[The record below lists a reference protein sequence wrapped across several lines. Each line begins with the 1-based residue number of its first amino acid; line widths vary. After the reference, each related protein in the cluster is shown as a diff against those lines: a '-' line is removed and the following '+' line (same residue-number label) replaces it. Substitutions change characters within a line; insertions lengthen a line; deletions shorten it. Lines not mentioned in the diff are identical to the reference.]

1 MTSEIE
7 PIEQP
12 EKEQTPEQEAAAET
26 ESGHAKAAEL
36 PAEPVAAKG
45 SAVGRF
51 FRHIFSPTTRTG
63 KIVRPILRGLAVTV
77 GFFALGVLLTYLA
90 LYQPIEKRYQETK
103 AGLEQAQADLKVKQ
117 QELDEAALT
126 FIGTQA
132 ERNQAIDMRATLE
145 GQLLVWQG
153 LSKVSDVRLALAKKD
168 TAAAKLALTE
178 LEKHLTTSVPE
189 WEKMGAAQATTFN
202 QVLALVK
209 DDISRNATLA
219 DQDLQRLVSELM
231 LVEQTLGE

>member
-1 MTSEIE
+1 MASEIV
-7 PIEQP
+7 PTEQP
-12 EKEQTPEQEAAAET
+12 EEEKTPVQETVEET
-26 ESGHAKAAEL
+26 GSTHAKAAEL
-36 PAEPVAAKG
+36 PAEPLPVKG

-51 FRHIFSPTTRTG
+51 FRHIFSPNTRTG
-63 KIVRPILRGLAVTV
+63 KVVRPLLRGLAVTV

-90 LYQPIEKRYQETK
+90 LYQPVEKRYRETK
-103 AGLEQAQADLKVKQ
+103 AGLEQAQADLKAKQ

-126 FIGTQA
+126 FVGAQA
-132 ERNQAIDMRATLE
+132 ERNQAVDMRATLE

-168 TAAAKLALTE
+168 TAAAKLALAE
-178 LEKHLTTSVPE
+178 LEKHLATSVPE

-202 QVLALVK
+202 QLLVLVK
-209 DDISRNATLA
+209 DDINRNTTHA
-219 DQDLQRLVSELM
+219 DQDLERLVSELM

>member
-7 PIEQP
+7 PTAQP
-12 EKEQTPEQEAAAET
+12 EEEQTPVQETAEEA
-26 ESGHAKAAEL
+26 ESIHAKAAEL
-36 PAEPVAAKG
+36 PAEPIPAKG

-51 FRHIFSPTTRTG
+51 FRHIFSPATRTG

-126 FIGTQA
+126 FIGAQA
-132 ERNQAIDMRATLE
+132 ERNQAVDMRATLE
-145 GQLLVWQG
+145 GRLLVWQG

-178 LEKHLTTSVPE
+178 LEKHLTASVPE